1 MSNLLHLR
9 RSTREIDRLLLQ
21 IRGLVLVRTLLEA
34 RGATQ
39 AEIAAHT
46 AELER
51 QRERLAGLVQA
62 RQVNPR
68 RKKVEPMP
76 GT

>member
-1 MSNLLHLR
+1 MSNLLHFR

-21 IRGLVLVRTLLEA
+21 IRGLVLVRALLEA
-34 RGATQ
+34 RGAGQ
-39 AEIAAHT
+39 SEIAAHT

-51 QRERLAGLVQA
+51 QRERLSELVQA
-62 RQVNPR
+62 RQLHPR